1 MFGTGG
7 DLVYS
12 LLKLSTAKCHLHQA
26 ILSDITQRQKSKN
39 ISQSKT
45 DFKKHSMKQLGK
57 PRYRWLVVDVGTP
70 KELQNDRTAQKV
82 AE

>member
-26 ILSDITQRQKSKN
+26 ILSDITQRQKSKK

-45 DFKKHSMKQLGK
+45 DFKKTFGEAIGEAKIQM
-57 PRYRWLVVDVGTP
+57 VGG
-70 KELQNDRTAQKV
+70 
-82 AE
+82 